1 MKLDESIELIN
12 KQNISEME
20 ELKNI
25 DISEMRNY
33 MTEMMHDENMSS
45 CLYEV
50 LALEGFLPNELS
62 EGEDHPSMCEM
73 MMEDDEVLSEM
84 YKSCAGNMSECGMT
98 MQEWLNE
105 KLYGGQKKLDRNHN
119 GVIDA
124 QDFAMLRGSQDEAE
138 MDEYDKEVMGKMRD
152 QYGKKRGTGVYYAT
166 ANKQGR
172 DPETFEKMEEDGDTM
187 GNEDHHNG
195 RYMFFAGLEQIK
207 AQCEQLLSMD
217 HNEIEQVLDGGHDW
231 AQDHIATAKESIDQV
246 FDFFSGESQDDNG
259 MEPGGDDD
267 KEMITGDE
275 EEMMSEEMED
285 ESINEDKLPA
295 FKPVKGRNI
304 DTDNKNNAKKDGN
317 TEVKDAEKSQKT
329 KEEKTEEKIN
339 VKFSPDMES
348 DFQKGVEQK
357 RLGAFNNLNLD
368 FQNEVPQSYKD
379 RVEMEVKTGHSRKR
393 DEAKFGKEAN
403 VDHESTKR
411 VGEAI
416 WNASQANQGERDD
429 FYKANPVTVTKT
441 PYEQTSI
448 SGKPKGGK
456 KTTGGGDLTNEN
468 VDKDIERMKKMFVY
482 EDMQLNENKKTTLSE
497 DEILYQSVSK
507 KKFI

>member
-12 KQNISEME
+12 KQNISEMR

-33 MTEMMHDENMSS
+33 MTEMMHDDNMSS

-62 EGEDHPSMCEM
+62 EGEDHSSMCEM

-84 YKSCAGNMSECGMT
+84 YKSCAGNTSECGIT

-124 QDFAMLRGSQDEAE
+124 QDFEILRGSHKSE
-138 MDEYDKEVMGKMRD
+138 MDEYDKEVMGKMKD
-152 QYGKKRGTGVYYAT
+152 QYGKKRGTNVYYAT

-172 DPETFEKMEEDGDTM
+172 DPETFEKMEETDDEGDTM
-187 GNEDHHNG
+187 GNEDDHNG
-195 RYMFFAGLEQIK
+195 RYMFFADLEQIK

-217 HNEIEQVLDGGHDW
+217 HNEIEQVLDAGHDW
-231 AQDHIATAKESIDQV
+231 AQDHISTAKESIDQV
-246 FDFFSGESQDDNG
+246 FDFLSGEIQDDNS
-259 MEPGGDDD
+259 MEPGAD
-267 KEMITGDE
+267 
-275 EEMMSEEMED
+275 ED
-285 ESINEDKLPA
+285 ESINEDMLPT
-295 FKPVKGRNI
+295 FKPVKGKNI
-304 DTDNKNNAKKDGN
+304 DIDNKNNANKNGN
-317 TEVKDAEKSQKT
+317 TEVKNAKNSQKT

-348 DFQKGVEQK
+348 DFQKGVEEK
-357 RLGAFNNLNLD
+357 RLGAFNSLNLD

-429 FYKANPVTVTKT
+429 FYKANPIRVTKT

-448 SGKPKGGK
+448 SGKPKDGK
-456 KTTGGGDLTNEN
+456 KISGGGDLTNEN
-468 VDKDIERMKKMFVY
+468 VDKEIERMKKMFVY
-482 EDMQLNENKKTTLSE
+482 EDIQLNENKKTTLSE
-497 DEILYQSVSK
+497 DNILYQSISK

>member
-1 MKLDESIELIN
+1 
-12 KQNISEME
+12 
-20 ELKNI
+20 
-25 DISEMRNY
+25 

-62 EGEDHPSMCEM
+62 EGEDHSSMCEL

-84 YKSCAGNMSECGMT
+84 YKSCTGNMSECGMT

-105 KLYGGQKKLDRNHN
+105 KLYGGQKNIDRNHN

-124 QDFAMLRGSQDEAE
+124 QDFAMLRGSQDETE
-138 MDEYDKEVMGKMRD
+138 MVEDDDAMMGDKE
-152 QYGKKRGTGVYYAT
+152 
-166 ANKQGR
+166 
-172 DPETFEKMEEDGDTM
+172 
-187 GNEDHHNG
+187 DHDG
-195 RYMFFAGLEQIK
+195 RYMFFTNLEQIK
-207 AQCEQLLSMD
+207 AQCESLLSMD
-217 HNEIEQVLDGGHDW
+217 YDQIEQVLDGGHDW

-246 FDFFSGESQDDNG
+246 FDFLAGETDGDD
-259 MEPGGDDD
+259 ETTSDDD

-275 EEMMSEEMED
+275 EDMMSEEMED

-295 FKPVKGRNI
+295 FKPVKGKNI
-304 DTDNKNNAKKDGN
+304 DTDNKNNAKKDGK

-329 KEEKTEEKIN
+329 TEEKTEEKIN

-348 DFQKGVEQK
+348 DFQKEVKQK
-357 RLGAFNNLNLD
+357 QIGYKNALNYTFNDGA
-368 FQNEVPQSYKD
+368 PKSYKD
-379 RVEMEVKTGHSRKR
+379 RIEMEVKTGHSRKR

-403 VDHESTKR
+403 VDHESTERIGKT
-411 VGEAI
+411 I
-416 WNASQANQGERDD
+416 WDASTANQEEADID
-429 FYKANPVTVTKT
+429 FKGNAVQVEKSFNPGSV
-441 PYEQTSI
+441 
-448 SGKPKGGK
+448 SGQKNKEHNIKEGI
-456 KTTGGGDLTNEN
+456 
-468 VDKDIERMKKMFVY
+468 DKDIERMKKMFVY